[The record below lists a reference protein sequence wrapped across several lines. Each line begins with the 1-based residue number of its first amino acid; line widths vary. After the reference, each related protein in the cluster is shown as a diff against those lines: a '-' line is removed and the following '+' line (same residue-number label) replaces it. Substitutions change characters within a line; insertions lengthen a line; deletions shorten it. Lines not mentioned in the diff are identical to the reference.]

1 MSFERLIRFT
11 TEDGRCLFGEPL
23 ISSPAELQEH
33 LEKGILKAR
42 LLEGLEGNPWLDF
55 EAARPHSP
63 DEIVLVKQII
73 GPLDVRH
80 VPIIRC
86 IGLNYI
92 KHSKPC
98 RRGHR
103 VVLSIV
109 SAF

>member
-1 MSFERLIRFT
+1 MSFERLIRFI
-11 TEDGRCLFGEPL
+11 TEDGQCLFGEPL
-23 ISSPAELQEH
+23 ISSPDELQEH

-42 LLEGLEGNPWLDF
+42 LLQGLEGSRWLDF
-55 EAARPHSP
+55 EAASPHSP
-63 DEIVLVKQII
+63 DEVVFVKQIV
-73 GPLDVRH
+73 GPLDVEH

-103 VVLSIV
+103 VVLGV
-109 SAF
+109 LYAF